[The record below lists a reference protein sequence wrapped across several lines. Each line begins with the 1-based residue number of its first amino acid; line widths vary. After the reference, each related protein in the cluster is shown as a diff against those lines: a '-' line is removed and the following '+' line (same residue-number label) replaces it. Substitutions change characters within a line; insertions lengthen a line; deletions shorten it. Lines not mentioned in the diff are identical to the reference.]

1 MKYKDS
7 GNLKGVRRMDEQI
20 KELNAF
26 LEGEFMGI
34 HAYEHF
40 IKNTQDE
47 AIKKDL
53 QTIQQNHKM
62 HAIFVAERIQN
73 LGGEAVDD
81 VGLIGAFQERVQ
93 QVKGYPKES
102 RAIIEGAIH
111 GEELG
116 SDMMA
121 EFVKGD
127 LDSESRNMV
136 QSILNE
142 HKQHI
147 ELLKKHL
154 R

>member
-1 MKYKDS
+1 
-7 GNLKGVRRMDEQI
+7 MDEQI

-34 HAYEHF
+34 HAYEHY

-81 VGLIGAFQERVQ
+81 VGLVGAFQERVQ
-93 QVKGYPKES
+93 QVKGYPKDS

-111 GEELG
+111 GEEYG

-127 LDSESRNMV
+127 LDLESRNMV

-147 ELLKKHL
+147 DLLKKHL
-154 R
+154 H

>member
-1 MKYKDS
+1 
-7 GNLKGVRRMDEQI
+7 MDEQI

-34 HAYEHF
+34 HAYEHY

-81 VGLIGAFQERVQ
+81 VGLVGAFQERVQ
-93 QVKGYPKES
+93 QVKGYPKDS

-111 GEELG
+111 GEEFG

-127 LDSESRNMV
+127 LDLESKNMV
-136 QSILNE
+136 QSILKE

-147 ELLKKHL
+147 ELLRKHL
-154 R
+154 K